1 MKTCFA
7 AICEDEEMSMNM
19 IASSLDACFQDY
31 DTQLVLD
38 KYTAPMNLP
47 NVVQNGKKV
56 LSSVFEH

>member
-38 KYTAPMNLP
+38 KYTAPMDLP
-47 NVVQNGKKV
+47 NAVQNGKKY
-56 LSSVFEH
+56 